1 MTGCAVRQPVRILL
15 FLIAA
20 LVAVPAPAAEVIRFC
35 FVAWS
40 PYTRV
45 DSGQAQGISVE
56 VLREAARRAGLAA
69 SFDEMPWRRCLTEV
83 EIGNYDAAM
92 DGARRL
98 EFIAGRHSYVTS
110 HYGFFVR
117 QDDARRG
124 GSDPAGFAGRR
135 ISLVQGW
142 WYPEALTGRPD
153 LDFERLDSEA
163 GQLRSLAAGRQDAAY
178 GDLLT
183 LGAAARALGLAD
195 AVRPLLPA
203 HVSVSFY
210 PLFNGARADLA
221 GRIDGAIGAMFAD
234 GTIDGVY
241 RARLGR
247 SFRDLARMAAGQ
259 APAGN

>member
-1 MTGCAVRQPVRILL
+1 MTGRAVRQPVRILL

-20 LVAVPAPAAEVIRFC
+20 LVAAPAYAADAVRFC
-35 FVAWS
+35 FVAWP
-40 PYTRV
+40 PYTRIEG
-45 DSGQAQGISVE
+45 GQAHGISVE

-117 QDDARRG
+117 QDDAGRG
-124 GSDPAGFAGRR
+124 GSDPAGFAERR
-135 ISLVQGW
+135 VSLVQGW
-142 WYPEALTGRPD
+142 WYPEALTSLPGM
-153 LDFERLDSEA
+153 DFERLDSEA

-178 GDLLT
+178 GDLVT
-183 LGAAARALGLAD
+183 MGAAARSLGLAD

-210 PLFNGARADLA
+210 PLFNGGRADLA
-221 GRIDGAIGAMFAD
+221 GRIDAALGAMLAD
-234 GTIDGVY
+234 GSIDGIY
-241 RARLGR
+241 RAQLGR
-247 SFRDLARMAAGQ
+247 SFRDLARMAAGA